1 MKPASI
7 FLPSAR
13 SCVFALGLALSSAMA
28 SAVDLFG
35 DDTARRAIIEL
46 RQQVEG
52 MRLSVETMNQR
63 VEAMRQAVESQQQ
76 RMGAVYQAIEA
87 LRIRAESDRAD
98 FKQGAGRATDEVTK
112 LREDL
117 REDVTIVKGGILVLN
132 NQIEELRSE
141 AVRMRGANEQ
151 LKRELSEGQIRQK
164 DMAEGQVRQ
173 KDMAQDLDKRLLAAT
188 QRLEERLLAA
198 TKGQDEKLRATTQ
211 GQDEKLRAT
220 TQGLQER
227 LLAATKVQDEKFE
240 KFEKFQSTM
249 KGLDERLLA
258 ATKGQD
264 DTLRTL
270 MQGLD
275 TKVQGLEARLSA
287 TAQGMDERFRAVE
300 PVKVSLDGREFMAE
314 QAEKRDFEAALA
326 LFRKAEFSGAKTA
339 FFDFLSRYSRSGYLP
354 SALFWLG
361 NAQYATRDYTAAMVN
376 FRTLIANAP
385 DHQRTPEAVL
395 SVANCQLELKDSRG
409 ARKTLQDLVSAY
421 PKSEAAVAARE
432 RLVLLK

>member
-1 MKPASI
+1 
-7 FLPSAR
+7 
-13 SCVFALGLALSSAMA
+13 MA

-35 DDTARRAIIEL
+35 DDTARKAIIEL

-52 MRLSVETMNQR
+52 IRLSVETMNQR
-63 VEAMRQAVESQQQ
+63 VETLRQAVESQQQ

-112 LREDL
+112 LRED
-117 REDVTIVKGGILVLN
+117 VTIVKGGILALN

-198 TKGQDEKLRATTQ
+198 TKIQA
-211 GQDEKLRAT
+211 
-220 TQGLQER
+220 
-227 LLAATKVQDEKFE
+227 EKFE
-240 KFEKFQSTM
+240 KSQSTM
-249 KGLDERLLA
+249 KALDERLLA

-264 DTLRTL
+264 EKFEKFHSTVKGFDDRLLAVTKGQDDTLRTAV
-270 MQGLD
+270 QGLD
-275 TKVQGLEARLSA
+275 AKVQGLEARLSA
-287 TAQGMDERFRAVE
+287 TAQGLDERFRTVE
-300 PVKVSLDGREFMAE
+300 PVKVTLDGREFMAE

-376 FRTLIANAP
+376 FRALITNAP

-409 ARKTLQDLVSAY
+409 ARKTLQDLVSTY

-432 RLVLLK
+432 RLALLK

>member
-13 SCVFALGLALSSAMA
+13 SCVFGLGLALASAMA
-28 SAVDLFG
+28 SAADLFG

-52 MRLSVETMNQR
+52 IRLSVETMNQR
-63 VEAMRQAVESQQQ
+63 VETLRQAVESQQQ

-112 LREDL
+112 LRDGL

-198 TKGQDEKLRATTQ
+198 TKI
-211 GQDEKLRAT
+211 
-220 TQGLQER
+220 
-227 LLAATKVQDEKFE
+227 QDEKFE
-240 KFEKFQSTM
+240 KSQSTM

-264 DTLRTL
+264 EKFEKFHSTVKGFDDRLLAVTKGQDDTLRTAV
-270 MQGLD
+270 QGLD
-275 TKVQGLEARLSA
+275 AKVQGLEARLSA
-287 TAQGMDERFRAVE
+287 TAQGLDERFRTVE

-376 FRTLIANAP
+376 FRALIANAP

-432 RLVLLK
+432 RLALLK

>member
-1 MKPASI
+1 MKPVSI

-13 SCVFALGLALSSAMA
+13 SCVFGLGLALASAMA
-28 SAVDLFG
+28 SSADLFG

-52 MRLSVETMNQR
+52 IRLSVETMNQR
-63 VEAMRQAVESQQQ
+63 VETLRQAVESQQQ

-112 LREDL
+112 LREDM
-117 REDVTIVKGGILVLN
+117 REDVTIVKGGILALN

-141 AVRMRGANEQ
+141 TVRMRGANEQ

-198 TKGQDEKLRATTQ
+198 TKI
-211 GQDEKLRAT
+211 
-220 TQGLQER
+220 
-227 LLAATKVQDEKFE
+227 QDEKFE
-240 KFEKFQSTM
+240 KSQSTM

-264 DTLRTL
+264 EKFEKFHSTVKGFDDRLLAVTKGQDDTLRTAV
-270 MQGLD
+270 QGLD
-275 TKVQGLEARLSA
+275 AKVQGLEARLSA
-287 TAQGMDERFRAVE
+287 TAQGMDERFRTVE
-300 PVKVSLDGREFMAE
+300 PVKVTLDGREFMAE

-339 FFDFLSRYSRSGYLP
+339 FFDFLSRYTRSGYLP

-376 FRTLIANAP
+376 FRALIANAP

-432 RLVLLK
+432 RLALLK

>member
-13 SCVFALGLALSSAMA
+13 SCVFGLGLALASAMA
-28 SAVDLFG
+28 SAADLFG

-52 MRLSVETMNQR
+52 IRLSVETMNQR
-63 VEAMRQAVESQQQ
+63 VETLRQAVESQQQ

-112 LREDL
+112 LREDM
-117 REDVTIVKGGILVLN
+117 REDVTIVKGGILALN
-132 NQIEELRSE
+132 NQVEELRSE
-141 AVRMRGANEQ
+141 TVRMRGANEQ

-198 TKGQDEKLRATTQ
+198 TKI
-211 GQDEKLRAT
+211 
-220 TQGLQER
+220 
-227 LLAATKVQDEKFE
+227 QDEKFE
-240 KFEKFQSTM
+240 KSQSTM

-264 DTLRTL
+264 EKFEKFHSTVKGFDDRLLAVTKGQDDTLRTAV
-270 MQGLD
+270 QGLD
-275 TKVQGLEARLSA
+275 AKVQGLEARLSA
-287 TAQGMDERFRAVE
+287 TAQGLDERFRTVE
-300 PVKVSLDGREFMAE
+300 PVKVTLDGREFMAE

-339 FFDFLSRYSRSGYLP
+339 FFDFLSRYTRSGYLP

-376 FRTLIANAP
+376 FRALIANAP

-432 RLVLLK
+432 RLALLK

>member
-13 SCVFALGLALSSAMA
+13 SCVFGLGLALASAMA
-28 SAVDLFG
+28 SSADLFG

-52 MRLSVETMNQR
+52 IRLSVETMNQR
-63 VEAMRQAVESQQQ
+63 VETLRQAVESQQQ

-112 LREDL
+112 LREDM
-117 REDVTIVKGGILVLN
+117 REDVTIVKGGILALN

-141 AVRMRGANEQ
+141 TVRMRGANEQ

-164 DMAEGQVRQ
+164 DMAEVQVRQ

-198 TKGQDEKLRATTQ
+198 TKI
-211 GQDEKLRAT
+211 
-220 TQGLQER
+220 
-227 LLAATKVQDEKFE
+227 QDEKFE
-240 KFEKFQSTM
+240 KSQSTM

-264 DTLRTL
+264 EKFEKFYSTVKGFDDRLLAVTKGQDDTLRTAV
-270 MQGLD
+270 QGLD
-275 TKVQGLEARLSA
+275 AKVQGLEARLSA
-287 TAQGMDERFRAVE
+287 TAQGLDERFRTVE
-300 PVKVSLDGREFMAE
+300 PVKVTLDGREFMAE

-339 FFDFLSRYSRSGYLP
+339 FFDFLSRYTRSGYLP

-376 FRTLIANAP
+376 FRALIANAP

-421 PKSEAAVAARE
+421 PKSEAAIAARE
-432 RLVLLK
+432 RLALLK

>member
-1 MKPASI
+1 MKPVSI

-13 SCVFALGLALSSAMA
+13 SCVFGLGLALASAMA
-28 SAVDLFG
+28 SSADLFG

-52 MRLSVETMNQR
+52 IRLSVETMNQR
-63 VEAMRQAVESQQQ
+63 VETLRQAVESQQQ

-112 LREDL
+112 LREDM
-117 REDVTIVKGGILVLN
+117 REDVTIVKGGILALN

-141 AVRMRGANEQ
+141 TVRMRGANEQ

-198 TKGQDEKLRATTQ
+198 TKI
-211 GQDEKLRAT
+211 
-220 TQGLQER
+220 
-227 LLAATKVQDEKFE
+227 QDEKFE
-240 KFEKFQSTM
+240 KSQSTM

-264 DTLRTL
+264 EKFEKFHSTVKGFDDRLLAVTKGQDDTLRTAV
-270 MQGLD
+270 QGLD
-275 TKVQGLEARLSA
+275 AKVQGLEARLSA
-287 TAQGMDERFRAVE
+287 TAQGLDERFRTVE
-300 PVKVSLDGREFMAE
+300 PVKVTLDGREFMAE

-339 FFDFLSRYSRSGYLP
+339 FFDFLSRYTRSGYLP

-376 FRTLIANAP
+376 FRALIANAP

-421 PKSEAAVAARE
+421 PKSEAAIAARE
-432 RLVLLK
+432 RLALLK

>member
-1 MKPASI
+1 MKPAST

-13 SCVFALGLALSSAMA
+13 SCVFGLGLALASAMA

-35 DDTARRAIIEL
+35 DDTARKAIIEL

-52 MRLSVETMNQR
+52 IRLSVETMNQR
-63 VEAMRQAVESQQQ
+63 VETLRQAVESQQQ

-112 LREDL
+112 LRED
-117 REDVTIVKGGILVLN
+117 VTIVKGGILALN

-198 TKGQDEKLRATTQ
+198 TKIQA
-211 GQDEKLRAT
+211 
-220 TQGLQER
+220 
-227 LLAATKVQDEKFE
+227 EKFE
-240 KFEKFQSTM
+240 KSQSTM
-249 KGLDERLLA
+249 KALDERLLA

-264 DTLRTL
+264 EKFEKFHSTVKGFDDRLLAVTKGQDDTLRTAV
-270 MQGLD
+270 QGLD
-275 TKVQGLEARLSA
+275 AKVQGLEARLSA
-287 TAQGMDERFRAVE
+287 TAQGLDERFRTVE
-300 PVKVSLDGREFMAE
+300 PVKVTLDGREFMAE

-376 FRTLIANAP
+376 FRALITNAP

-409 ARKTLQDLVSAY
+409 ARKTLQDLVSTY

-432 RLVLLK
+432 RLALLK

>member
-112 LREDL
+112 LREDM
-117 REDVTIVKGGILVLN
+117 REDVTIVKGGILALN

-141 AVRMRGANEQ
+141 AVRMRGATEQ

-198 TKGQDEKLRATTQ
+198 TKI
-211 GQDEKLRAT
+211 
-220 TQGLQER
+220 
-227 LLAATKVQDEKFE
+227 QDEKFE
-240 KFEKFQSTM
+240 KSQSTM

-264 DTLRTL
+264 EKFEKFHSTVKGFDDRLLAVTKGQDDTLRTAV
-270 MQGLD
+270 QGLD
-275 TKVQGLEARLSA
+275 AKVQGLEARLSA
-287 TAQGMDERFRAVE
+287 TAQGLDERFRTVE

-339 FFDFLSRYSRSGYLP
+339 FFDFLSRYTRSGYLP

-376 FRTLIANAP
+376 FRALIANAP

-432 RLVLLK
+432 RLALLK

>member
-1 MKPASI
+1 MKPVSI

-52 MRLSVETMNQR
+52 IRLSVETMNQR
-63 VEAMRQAVESQQQ
+63 VETLRQAVESQQQ

-112 LREDL
+112 LREDM
-117 REDVTIVKGGILVLN
+117 REDVTIVKGGILALN

-141 AVRMRGANEQ
+141 TVRMRGANEQ

-198 TKGQDEKLRATTQ
+198 TKI
-211 GQDEKLRAT
+211 
-220 TQGLQER
+220 
-227 LLAATKVQDEKFE
+227 QDEKFE
-240 KFEKFQSTM
+240 KSQSTM

-264 DTLRTL
+264 EKFEKFHSTVKGFDDRLLAVTKGQDDTLRTAV
-270 MQGLD
+270 QGLD
-275 TKVQGLEARLSA
+275 AKVQGLEARLSA
-287 TAQGMDERFRAVE
+287 TAQGLDERFRTVE
-300 PVKVSLDGREFMAE
+300 PVKVTLDGREFMAE

-339 FFDFLSRYSRSGYLP
+339 FFDFLSRYTRSGYLP

-376 FRTLIANAP
+376 FRALIANAP

>member
-1 MKPASI
+1 MKPVSI

-13 SCVFALGLALSSAMA
+13 SCVFGLGLALASAMA
-28 SAVDLFG
+28 SSADLFG

-52 MRLSVETMNQR
+52 IRLSVETMNQR
-63 VEAMRQAVESQQQ
+63 VETLRQAVESQQQ

-112 LREDL
+112 LREDM
-117 REDVTIVKGGILVLN
+117 REDVTIVKGGILALN

-141 AVRMRGANEQ
+141 TVRMRGANEQ

-198 TKGQDEKLRATTQ
+198 TKI
-211 GQDEKLRAT
+211 
-220 TQGLQER
+220 
-227 LLAATKVQDEKFE
+227 QDEKFE
-240 KFEKFQSTM
+240 KSQSTM

-264 DTLRTL
+264 EKFEKFHSTVKGFDDRLLAVTKGQDDTLRTAV
-270 MQGLD
+270 QGLD
-275 TKVQGLEARLSA
+275 AKVQGLEARLSA
-287 TAQGMDERFRAVE
+287 TAQGMDERFRTVE
-300 PVKVSLDGREFMAE
+300 PVKVTLDGREFMAE

-339 FFDFLSRYSRSGYLP
+339 FFDFLSRYTRSGYLP
-354 SALFWLG
+354 SALSWLG

-376 FRTLIANAP
+376 FRALIANAP

-432 RLVLLK
+432 RLALLK